1 MAYASAVALTTKE
14 IDRDGLV
21 LTTLAVTPTATHG
34 NKFWNNGK
42 TFLMVANAS
51 GDTITVTVNTPG
63 QVAGLD
69 VEDLEVEV
77 ANGATT
83 AIGPFTSDF
92 NQSDGYV
99 WATFDVVT
107 DVTIDAVTM

>member
-1 MAYASAVALTTKE
+1 MAYASATALTTKE
-14 IDRDGLV
+14 IDRDGLD

-51 GDTITVTVNTPG
+51 GDAINVTVNTPG
-63 QVAGLD
+63 EVAGLAISD
-69 VEDLEVEV
+69 LTVEI
-77 ANGATT
+77 ANGKTY

-99 WATFDVVT
+99 WATFDAVT